1 MLTRIRGAL
10 ILTRLLSPFLL
21 ALALLLITSL
31 AIRDIREASGA
42 YGEAM
47 AARVDAIQIDLSAAS
62 EGLETI
68 SAFVGK
74 SRDAVAA
81 QADALRS
88 LTDRIRIS
96 LPEIPVINFDL
107 PDLDFQVPGVTQL
120 KALGADLAEAG
131 RAVGEDLAA
140 VAALGEVPQEIRA
153 VAADTKTYAT
163 GIWNTTF
170 RWVRAVLIMIVLAL
184 TALVLGRLAVFLQE
198 FQTGWRML
206 RYGDDSGAVESI
218 HRLEAR
224 VRRLERALAGG

>member
-10 ILTRLLSPFLL
+10 ILTRLLSPLLL

-31 AIRDIREASGA
+31 AVRDIREASDA

-62 EGLETI
+62 QGLETI
-68 SAFVGK
+68 STFVGK

-81 QADALRS
+81 QAEALRS
-88 LTDRIRIS
+88 LTDRIEIS

-107 PDLDFQVPGVTQL
+107 PDLDFKAPGVTQL

-131 RAVGEDLAA
+131 RAVGEELAA

-153 VAADTKTYAT
+153 VAADTKTYGA
-163 GIWNTTF
+163 GIWDTTF

-184 TALVLGRLAVFLQE
+184 IVLVLGRLAVFLQE

-206 RYGDDSGAVESI
+206 RYGDDSGAAISI
-218 HRLEAR
+218 SKLEAR
-224 VRRLERALAGG
+224 VRTLERALAGG